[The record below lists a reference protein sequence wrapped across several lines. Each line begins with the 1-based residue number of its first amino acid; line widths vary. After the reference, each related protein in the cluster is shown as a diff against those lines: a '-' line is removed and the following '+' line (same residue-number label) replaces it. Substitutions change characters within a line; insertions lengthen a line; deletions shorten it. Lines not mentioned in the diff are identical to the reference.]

1 MTEDHFK
8 DRSPEEKNEKNEELQ
23 TSERASSSKVEAL
36 KSKIAKFAPSSQICP
51 SIGATGDETPPH
63 EGSPKDNG
71 SPTSGSAA
79 ATPTNS
85 SWLHQ
90 VPRDFD
96 WFQKWSFSNLH
107 GWPELWGK
115 I

>member
-51 SIGATGDETPPH
+51 SIGAAGDETPPH
-63 EGSPKDNG
+63 EGSPKNNG

-90 VPRDFD
+90 VARDFD
-96 WFQKWSFSNLH
+96 WFQN
-107 GWPELWGK
+107 
-115 I
+115 